1 MRVFNVL
8 LMVSGLHSWL
18 GCGNTATTLGDSV
31 VLVAVDSVATAIVE
45 FGATLRIR
53 ATVRNQSSH
62 DVYINACS
70 PTLDREESGRWATV
84 WASVC
89 GPGGAGNT
97 TVKAGEEFVILISAL
112 AANGENWSPT
122 ELVGRYRLRLAVF
135 VEGRDSAESV
145 VSAPFDVSQ

>member
-97 TVKAGEEFVILISAL
+97 TVKAGE
-112 AANGENWSPT
+112 GE
-122 ELVGRYRLRLAVF
+122 
-135 VEGRDSAESV
+135 
-145 VSAPFDVSQ
+145 SQG